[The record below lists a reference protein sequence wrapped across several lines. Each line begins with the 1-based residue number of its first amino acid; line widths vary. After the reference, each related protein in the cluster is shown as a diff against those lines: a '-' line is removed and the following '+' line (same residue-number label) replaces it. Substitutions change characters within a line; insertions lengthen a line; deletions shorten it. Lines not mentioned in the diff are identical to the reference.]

1 MASSHRPSGT
11 AAMDELKL
19 SGEEVKSFEKAFKD
33 PEFVKMFGE
42 YAKEINDPANK
53 AETEMYLR
61 QLERQG
67 EIENVYGKGT
77 QLIIP
82 TPEFVF
88 KTKDKKDGLK
98 VFVNM
103 CSSDK
108 AGTLDPNVS
117 NMPTVTVPTVTTCQQ
132 HSHA

>member
-1 MASSHRPSGT
+1 
-11 AAMDELKL
+11 MDELKL

-42 YAKEINDPANK
+42 YAKEIHDPANK

-61 QLERQG
+61 QLEGQG
-67 EIENVYGKGT
+67 EVENVYGKGT
-77 QLIIP
+77 QLIIA

-88 KTKDKKDGLK
+88 KTKDKNDGLK

-108 AGTLDPNVS
+108 AGTLDQKFWT
-117 NMPTVTVPTVTTCQQ
+117 MPAVALP
-132 HSHA
+132 

>member
-1 MASSHRPSGT
+1 MASSQPTSQS
-11 AAMDELKL
+11 MLDELKL
-19 SGEEVKSFEKAFKD
+19 SGDEVKSFEKAFKD

-42 YAKEINDPANK
+42 YAQEINDPANK
-53 AETEMYLR
+53 AETETYLR

-77 QLIIP
+77 QLIIA

-88 KTKDKKDGLK
+88 KTTDKGDGLK

-108 AGTLDPNVS
+108 VWR
-117 NMPTVTVPTVTTCQQ
+117 V
-132 HSHA
+132 